1 MVHNNFI
8 TYKNRLFNDIQEHL
22 YIRPA
27 PKNLAKVCAMNHRG
41 GITKTFL
48 SKTELVKFVAQT
60 YGGSWEQDL
69 MSKEKAEKS
78 KTAHQQTTP
87 SSATPRTAT
96 QATTSA
102 LSLPLSPPSPKRP
115 KSAHHKPTASSATP
129 RTATQATTSALSL
142 PLSPPLQKRRKP
154 AQPTASSATP
164 RTATQATTSTPSL
177 PLSPP
182 SPPLS
187 PPSRSEDS
195 LFQALTSLKHHND
208 FLWIKFKIA
217 TFLRQATD
225 AQLQRIADWH
235 SMTLQELRARA
246 SYIVLP
252 DAWGTCTDI
261 HAYASMTVTA
271 GPWLPAILQTALVLS
286 SFPVEPLKCYK
297 QYWFY

>member
-129 RTATQATTSALSL
+129 RTATQATTSAVLHYLFPYHHHCKSAENQLSQLHHQPHPEQQHKQQHLHHLFPYHHHLL
-142 PLSPPLQKRRKP
+142 PYHHHQDPRIVSSKRLRRSN
-154 AQPTASSATP
+154 TTMTSSG
-164 RTATQATTSTPSL
+164 SN
-177 PLSPP
+177 
-182 SPPLS
+182 
-187 PPSRSEDS
+187 SR
-195 LFQALTSLKHHND
+195 
-208 FLWIKFKIA
+208 
-217 TFLRQATD
+217 
-225 AQLQRIADWH
+225 
-235 SMTLQELRARA
+235 
-246 SYIVLP
+246 
-252 DAWGTCTDI
+252 
-261 HAYASMTVTA
+261 
-271 GPWLPAILQTALVLS
+271 
-286 SFPVEPLKCYK
+286 
-297 QYWFY
+297 